1 MFRVASLLLAVGF
14 ISAPA
19 FAQGPPGGPPGGAP
33 GGSQSLASQVAAL
46 AARVAK
52 LEGDIVASDLAGTYA
67 FRGLVTSMTAFR
79 PATQWDPAH
88 NATISTEAFRAT
100 LTLAADFTGSV
111 AGFSCEGSKLTQGSW
126 ALTGTECSGEEPQ
139 LGVTWAYEDGV
150 ITITFLDDGDEIPFS
165 VALGGRLLIMN
176 YAPFHP
182 SDPSS
187 EQFLFIATRLK

>member
-1 MFRVASLLLAVGF
+1 MLRVASLLLTIGF
-14 ISAPA
+14 VSAPV
-19 FAQGPPGGPPGGAP
+19 FAQGPPGSLPGGGAN
-33 GGSQSLASQVAAL
+33 QSLANQVAAL

-52 LEGDIVASDLAGTYA
+52 LEGDIVATDLAGTYA
-67 FRGLVTSMTAFR
+67 FRGLVTSMSALR
-79 PATQWDPAH
+79 PATPTTPLH

-100 LTLAADFTGSV
+100 LTLAEGGTGS
-111 AGFSCEGSKLTQGSW
+111 ASGFSCEGAKLTQGSW
-126 ALTGTECSGEEPQ
+126 ALTGIECDGSGPV
-139 LGVTWAYEDGV
+139 LGVTWTYQDGV

-182 SDPSS
+182 GDPSS